1 MLLSRRGQI
10 QRDPIQLNR
19 HCAKSSMLLNTA
31 DAFGAKLAS
40 HFRHERR
47 GIALHHPVQIGNTQP
62 GAAAALMEQLITHDA
77 THQCQARE
85 SKRSRSPLQRLQNG
99 RRHTWKIHCEACR
112 RMRRSSRIT
121 SLSALTR
128 CLEEEASAIA
138 TAAERLSSDQVEAA
152 LALLERCADRKAK
165 LVITGV
171 GKSGIVARK
180 IAATFSSIGLMA
192 LFLNPTDALHGDLGV
207 VAAEDVCL
215 LLSNSGETT
224 ELLEVLPH
232 LTRRGTG
239 RIAIVGRADS
249 SLARGSDVVLE
260 AGVDREVCPLNLAP
274 TASTAVAMA
283 IGDALAAVW
292 MERRGISP
300 ADFALNH
307 PAGSLGKQLT
317 LTAADLMVPASSY
330 PLQPHT
336 PLPEVIGGLTR
347 DGIGSG
353 WVENPDSPGGLLGI
367 LTDGDLRRALQDHS
381 AETWTHLTAKD
392 LMTADPITVKA
403 DVLVVKALEQM
414 ERNRR
419 KPISVLPVVN
429 QEHQLMGLLR
439 LHDLVQAGLA

>member
-1 MLLSRRGQI
+1 M
-10 QRDPIQLNR
+10 
-19 HCAKSSMLLNTA
+19 
-31 DAFGAKLAS
+31 
-40 HFRHERR
+40 
-47 GIALHHPVQIGNTQP
+47 
-62 GAAAALMEQLITHDA
+62 
-77 THQCQARE
+77 
-85 SKRSRSPLQRLQNG
+85 
-99 RRHTWKIHCEACR
+99 
-112 RMRRSSRIT
+112 
-121 SLSALTR
+121 SALTR
-128 CLEEEASAIA
+128 CLQEEANAIA
-138 TAAERLSSDQVEAA
+138 SAAERLSAAEVEAA
-152 LALLERCADRKAK
+152 LALLERCADQRAK

-192 LFLNPTDALHGDLGV
+192 LFLNPVDALHGDLGV
-207 VAAEDVCL
+207 VAPEDVCL
-215 LLSNSGETT
+215 LLSNSGETG

-232 LTRRGTG
+232 LKRRGTA
-239 RIAIVGRADS
+239 RIAIVGRAES

-260 AGVDREVCPLNLAP
+260 AGVDREACPLNLAP

-317 LTAADLMVPASSY
+317 LTAADLMVPAAKLH
-330 PLQPHT
+330 PLRPHT
-336 PLPEVIGGLTR
+336 PLPDVIGGLTR

-353 WVENPDSPGGLLGI
+353 WVENPDSPGRLLGI
-367 LTDGDLRRALQDHS
+367 LTDGDLRRALQDHG
-381 AETWTHLTAKD
+381 AETWSQLTAKD
-392 LMTADPITVKA
+392 LMTADPITVNA

-414 ERNRR
+414 EHNRR

>member
-1 MLLSRRGQI
+1 MT
-10 QRDPIQLNR
+10 
-19 HCAKSSMLLNTA
+19 M
-31 DAFGAKLAS
+31 
-40 HFRHERR
+40 
-47 GIALHHPVQIGNTQP
+47 V
-62 GAAAALMEQLITHDA
+62 
-77 THQCQARE
+77 
-85 SKRSRSPLQRLQNG
+85 
-99 RRHTWKIHCEACR
+99 
-112 RMRRSSRIT
+112 RSSRIPA
-121 SLSALTR
+121 LSALTR
-128 CLEEEASAIA
+128 CLQEEASAIA
-138 TAAERLSSDQVEAA
+138 AAAERLSSDQVEAA
-152 LALLERCADRKAK
+152 LLLLERCADRKAK

-192 LFLNPTDALHGDLGV
+192 LFLNPLDALHGDLGV
-207 VAAEDVCL
+207 VAPEDVCL
-215 LLSNSGETT
+215 LLSNSGETA

-232 LTRRGTG
+232 LKRRGTG
-239 RIAIVGRADS
+239 RIAIVGRAES

-317 LTAADLMVPASSY
+317 LTAADLMVPVSKLH
-330 PLQPHT
+330 PLHPHT

-353 WVENPDSPGGLLGI
+353 WVEHPEQPGSLVGL

-381 AETWTHLTAKD
+381 ADSWSSLTAAD
-392 LMTADPITVKA
+392 LMTRDPITVNG

-414 ERNRR
+414 EHNRR
-419 KPISVLPVVN
+419 KPISVLPVVGE
-429 QEHQLMGLLR
+429 QKRLLGLLR